1 MNVVL
6 RPYIYKDRNT
16 TSGEDMGKRKTT
28 EGQQEMLIPLTPG
41 DQRLLQAGWAGDLS
55 DTELV
60 FIQERLRRSRRLSN
74 QWRIGQECAEDAV
87 RVIARGAIT
96 ELSQT
101 R

>member
-1 MNVVL
+1 MVL
-6 RPYIYKDRNT
+6 
-16 TSGEDMGKRKTT
+16 
-28 EGQQEMLIPLTPG
+28 QQFLIPHRTGDERLLTP
-41 DQRLLQAGWAGDLS
+41 GWAGDLS

-74 QWRIGQECAEDAV
+74 QWGIGQEFAEDAV
-87 RVIARGAIT
+87 RVIAMGAIT

>member
-1 MNVVL
+1 VNVVL

-28 EGQQEMLIPLTPG
+28 EGRQEMLMPLTPG

-87 RVIARGAIT
+87 RVIAMGAIT
-96 ELSQT
+96 ELS
-101 R
+101 

>member
-1 MNVVL
+1 
-6 RPYIYKDRNT
+6 
-16 TSGEDMGKRKTT
+16 MGKKKSR
-28 EGQQEMLIPLTPG
+28 EGQQAMLIPLTPG
-41 DQRLLQAGWAGDLS
+41 DQRLLQPGWAGDLS

-74 QWRIGQECAEDAV
+74 QWGIGQECAEDAV
-87 RVIARGAIT
+87 RVIAMGAIT